1 MPLTMFMLLDAPL
14 LLLGAEAPAELATE
28 ARGRVLLPRTLLLKL
43 LTALALLAALLTAL
57 LTLLAAELTTSDALT
72 LALALASLGT
82 AKAVDDAGSTSDEA
96 DAETVAEAEAVDV
109 NVVWALSETKCQL
122 AVLCTGCKCTNLA
135 PLASKKRATEAVENF
150 MLVVSASL
158 RSYCAHSG
166 IVIPLI

>member
-43 LTALALLAALLTAL
+43 LTVLALLAALLTAL

-82 AKAVDDAGSTSDEA
+82 EAVDNAGSTAEEA

-109 NVVWALSETKCQL
+109 SVVWALSEMNCQL
-122 AVLCTGCKCTNLA
+122 AVRCTGCKCTNLT